1 MNVFEAIK
9 VRRSIRKY
17 KPGTIPKEKLKM
29 ILDAARQA
37 PSAGNRQPW
46 RFIVV
51 TDWERKSALAKA
63 ANNQMFIV
71 DAGAIIVAVGI
82 PEISKRWFDKD
93 PMIAT
98 EHMVLAATALGYGT
112 CWIGAFNEDEVKQL
126 LKIPQGMNV
135 ITMLPI
141 GIPDETPEPRSRKEI
156 PEIFFEEEYNNPL
169 LWK

>member
-1 MNVFEAIK
+1 LNVFEAIK

-17 KPGTIPKEKLKM
+17 KLGTIPKEKLKM

-51 TDWERKSALAKA
+51 TDWERKRALAEA

-82 PEISKRWFDKD
+82 PAISKRWFDKD

-112 CWIGAFNEDEVKQL
+112 CWIGDFNEDEVKQL
-126 LKIPQGMNV
+126 LKIPQEVNV

>member
-1 MNVFEAIK
+1 MNVFEAFK

-51 TDWERKSALAKA
+51 TDWERKRALAKA

-71 DAGAIIVAVGI
+71 DAGVIIVAVGI

-112 CWIGAFNEDEVKQL
+112 CWIGDFNEDEVKQL
-126 LKIPQGMNV
+126 LKIPQEMNV

-156 PEIFFEEEYNNPL
+156 PEIFFEEECNSPL